1 MAKTQSLKAETR
13 QRTGSG
19 VLKQMRREGYLPSV
33 VYGKGK
39 ENLNIKVNTKT
50 LTDILAHSASESILV
65 DLEVDGGEAQ
75 TAFLQST
82 QHNALTGALVH
93 ADFLAVTEGMK
104 ISAAIPLELH
114 GEPVGVKAG
123 GVLEQFIRDLEITC
137 SPKDLP
143 ETISADVSELAVGDS
158 ITISQ
163 LDLPKGVVATLAGEV
178 LVAIVNESRVTKSVG
193 ADGEEVVEGGGG
205 DASEGDAS
213 AGEA

>member
-1 MAKTQSLKAETR
+1 MAKNQSLKAETR

-104 ISAAIPLELH
+104 ISAAIPL
-114 GEPVGVKAG
+114 AG